1 VNVLRRIREG
11 GATILMVEHVM
22 RAVTDLADRVV
33 VLDQGTKLADGAPDV
48 VMNDPAVA
56 RAYLGRERGARG

>member
-1 VNVLRRIREG
+1 
-11 GATILMVEHVM
+11 MVEHVM